1 LRLELDLRSRMDIA
15 PRQMTFVEMKYRNQA
30 ANVTN

>member
-1 LRLELDLRSRMDIA
+1 MDIA